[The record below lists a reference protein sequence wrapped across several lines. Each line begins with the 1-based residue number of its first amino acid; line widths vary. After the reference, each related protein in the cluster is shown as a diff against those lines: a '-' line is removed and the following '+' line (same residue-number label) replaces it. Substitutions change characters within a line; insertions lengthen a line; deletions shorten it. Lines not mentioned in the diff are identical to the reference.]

1 MPFAT
6 HRGQKIHYTVE
17 GRGPLVVLQHGLF
30 MDAESWRANGFVAAL
45 SRRFTVACV
54 DSLGHGLSD
63 KPTDPALY
71 AQDQRAGDIVAVLD
85 ALGAETAH
93 VVGYSMGGWMAV
105 GVARHHPQR
114 LASLTIGG
122 WDLAGG
128 VPKGPSGPIR
138 FDIFWGF
145 SQQVAPAL
153 VQWVTPEILPGV
165 QAAFEAL
172 NTLDGAAQAVL
183 GAGVPVLLWD
193 GTADPYHAPS
203 QAFAAAHGLP
213 FLSTP
218 GDHLQA
224 IMTPAPDVV
233 VRLGEFFAEA

>member
-17 GRGPLVVLQHGLF
+17 GQGPLVVLQHGLF

-45 SRRFTVACV
+45 ADRFTVACI

-63 KPTDPALY
+63 KPADPALY

-85 ALGAETAH
+85 ALGADKAH
-93 VVGYSMGGWMAV
+93 LIGYSMGGWMAV
-105 GVARHHPQR
+105 GVAKHHPRR

-128 VPKGPSGPIR
+128 VPKGPAGPIR

-153 VQWVTPEILPGV
+153 VRWVTPEILPAMEACFG
-165 QAAFEAL
+165 AL
-172 NTLDGAAQAVL
+172 NTLDGAAGAVL
-183 GAGVPVLLWD
+183 GAPVLLWD

-213 FLSTP
+213 FISSE
-218 GDHLQA
+218 GDHLRA
-224 IMTPAPDVV
+224 IMAP
-233 VRLGEFFAEA
+233 EPFAVSEVAAFLARA

>member
-45 SRRFTVACV
+45 ADRFTVACV

-85 ALGAETAH
+85 ALSAEKAH
-93 VVGYSMGGWMAV
+93 LVGYSMGGWMAV
-105 GVARHHPQR
+105 GVARYYPRR

-122 WDLAGG
+122 WDLANG

-153 VQWVTPEILPGV
+153 VSWVTPEILPGV

-172 NTLDGAAQAVL
+172 NTLDGAAEAVL
-183 GAGVPVLLWD
+183 GAGAPVLLWD

>member
-17 GRGPLVVLQHGLF
+17 GQGPFVVLQHGLF

-45 SRRFTVACV
+45 SKRFTVVCI

-63 KPTDPALY
+63 KPADPALY

-85 ALGAETAH
+85 AVGAEKAH
-93 VVGYSMGGWMAV
+93 LVGYSMGGWMAV
-105 GVARHHPQR
+105 GVAKHYPHR

-128 VPKGPSGPIR
+128 VPKGPAGPIR

-153 VQWVTPEILPGV
+153 VGWVTPEILPAM
-165 QAAFEAL
+165 QACFEAL
-172 NTLDGAAQAVL
+172 NVLDGSAQAVL

-203 QAFAAAHGLP
+203 QAFAAANDLP
-213 FLSTP
+213 FISTS

-224 IMTPAPDVV
+224 ILSPQAEVV
-233 VRLGEFFAEA
+233 ARLGEFFAEA